1 MAACETVSKKISGQ
15 LLSSFT
21 VATASMRTTPAS
33 VMLAPV
39 VSGLTSR
46 SILLLPPCTRQ
57 STGRSGYW
65 ALAPLKRFAWSD
77 FLASMRNRET
87 LDGFTISVMPSEGGV
102 RLFELTKA

>member
-1 MAACETVSKKISGQ
+1 MTACETVSKKISGQ

-46 SILLLPPCTRQ
+46 SILLLPPALGNLQ
-57 STGRSGYW
+57 VVAVTGRW
-65 ALAPLKRFAWSD
+65 LL
-77 FLASMRNRET
+77 
-87 LDGFTISVMPSEGGV
+87 
-102 RLFELTKA
+102 